1 MSIHKYNAGD
11 VLVGFLPSNT
21 DLPVF
26 EPAPEPKRSC
36 DTCMFDPR
44 TDDVCDYYCENYIEG
59 TDG

>member
-36 DTCMFDPR
+36 ETCLYIAAFGIPPCDTCENFSEW
-44 TDDVCDYYCENYIEG
+44 TDW
-59 TDG
+59 